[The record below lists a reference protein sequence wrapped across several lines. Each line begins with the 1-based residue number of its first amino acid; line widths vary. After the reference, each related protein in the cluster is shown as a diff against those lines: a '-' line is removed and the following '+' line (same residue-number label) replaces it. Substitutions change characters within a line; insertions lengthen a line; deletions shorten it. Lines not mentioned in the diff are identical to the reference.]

1 MEEKQTILA
10 AGAGAA
16 SKFVLNADHIERV
29 ENVKDV
35 AQYIS
40 RIEEMIER
48 KRSFLLRCG
57 TGI

>member
-40 RIEEMIER
+40 RIEEKIER
-48 KRSFLLRCG
+48 KRSFLLLCG